1 MSRRVL
7 RKVVGRGKEK
17 VDFPE
22 SDENLTLDEKEVL
35 DWTRLPDDTVI
46 AIFSSASSLASRC
59 ENLRKLR
66 FRDPE
71 SADAIINLQAKNL
84 RELSVECGRKM
95 TDATLCA
102 LAARHEALE
111 CLQIGGYFLR
121 MSRRIS
127 SDAVKATA
135 ICCPQLRKLR
145 ISGIWELE
153 VDANAINALA
163 KNCPNLT
170 DIGFINCRKVDETA
184 LGNVASV
191 RFLSVAWTTNI
202 KWNLVAQQWS
212 KLPHLIGLDVSGTD
226 IPPNNVSGLF
236 SSSFSLKVL
245 CALNCPALEEDATF
259 VSNNNREGK
268 VLLAVFTDILKGVA
282 KLFTDTP
289 KNDRNIFLHWR
300 NSKKDKILGE
310 ILNWLEWIICNGLL
324 RVSACNPPSFDNFW
338 LKQGTTLLLSFLQSA
353 QEEVQER
360 AATALATFVA
370 IYDDNFSI
378 DTERAEAVIQDDG
391 IRLLLN
397 LAQSWQEGLQSEAA
411 KAIASLSLNAKAAK
425 AVVELGGI
433 RTLANLAR
441 SFNRLVAEE
450 AAGAL
455 WNLSFREELKAARA
469 LTNLAAHWDTNGHDS
484 AVGQEAGALDAL
496 VQLTRS
502 RHDGVRYYF
511 PAEGKKLLAHYGIYP
526 MTTEIEKKFAAA
538 GGVEA
543 LVALANSCSN
553 ASPGLQLR
561 AAGAL
566 WGLSE
571 SEAYSIAIG
580 RGGGVAPLIALAQ
593 SNAEDVHEVA
603 AGALWNFAFYPSNA
617 LHIMEE
623 DGIHALAHLCS
634 SSVSKMARFM
644 SALTLAYM
652 FDGRIDD
659 IALNGTPTDG
669 TSKA

>member
-1 MSRRVL
+1 MRR
-7 RKVVGRGKEK
+7 
-17 VDFPE
+17 
-22 SDENLTLDEKEVL
+22 
-35 DWTRLPDDTVI
+35 
-46 AIFSSASSLASRC
+46 
-59 ENLRKLR
+59 
-66 FRDPE
+66 
-71 SADAIINLQAKNL
+71 
-84 RELSVECGRKM
+84 
-95 TDATLCA
+95 
-102 LAARHEALE
+102 
-111 CLQIGGYFLR
+111 
-121 MSRRIS
+121 
-127 SDAVKATA
+127 
-135 ICCPQLRKLR
+135 
-145 ISGIWELE
+145 
-153 VDANAINALA
+153 
-163 KNCPNLT
+163 
-170 DIGFINCRKVDETA
+170 

-191 RFLSVAWTTNI
+191 RFLTVAWTTNI

-212 KLPHLIGLDVSGTD
+212 KLPHLIGLDVSEQ
-226 IPPNNVSGLF
+226 IFPNNVSGLF

-259 VSNNNREGK
+259 VSNNNRE
-268 VLLAVFTDILKGVA
+268 
-282 KLFTDTP
+282 
-289 KNDRNIFLHWR
+289 
-300 NSKKDKILGE
+300 
-310 ILNWLEWIICNGLL
+310 
-324 RVSACNPPSFDNFW
+324 
-338 LKQGTTLLLSFLQSA
+338 
-353 QEEVQER
+353 
-360 AATALATFVA
+360 
-370 IYDDNFSI
+370 
-378 DTERAEAVIQDDG
+378 VIQDDG

-441 SFNRLVAEE
+441 SVNRLVAEE

-455 WNLSFREELKAARA
+455 WNLSFREELKCAIDEAFGVKALVDLIYQWSRSTGADDKCSIEFASMGGVHALVMLTRSCEVGRVQEQAARA

-502 RHDGVRYYF
+502 RHDGVRK
-511 PAEGKKLLAHYGIYP
+511 E
-526 MTTEIEKKFAAA
+526 AA
-538 GGVEA
+538 GALWNLSYDHRNREEMRLVELRHCSSLCRA
-543 LVALANSCSN
+543 SKMGTVLYDIMFPNSPGKRILELDVALANSCSN
-553 ASPGLQLR
+553 ASLGLQLR
-561 AAGAL
+561 AAGSL

-571 SEAYSIAIG
+571 SEAYSIAID

-603 AGALWNFAFYPSNA
+603 AGALWNLAFYPSNA

-669 TSKA
+669 TSKSVGLDGPRRMAMKHIEDFVMTISDPRLLSAAATSSDPASLVQVTEYARIEEAGQLRCSGDELESFIALLQYPSPALKSCGAFALLQFTIPGGKYAVEHVRLLQNAGAPRVLRLHAAAAEAPLEVKIFARILLRNLEQPHMESLV